1 MPRVLPRHVE
11 KQWGIGGVYPAMVK
25 SIKKEPLGYPKS
37 IILQNGHPVLK
48 ISGFDE
54 ISGLGRANL
63 LPKSFMAYFRSYP

>member
-11 KQWGIGGVYPAMVK
+11 KQWGIGGVCPAMPK

-37 IILQNGHPVLK
+37 IILQNGHPVLE

-54 ISGLGRANL
+54 ISGL
-63 LPKSFMAYFRSYP
+63 AYFLLWSPLQKGRWIS